1 MVMARHLDELPGRCL
16 PNLLPFSGS
25 RWVDM
30 TEYLDTFEMSFEE
43 ITPSGW
49 KPFANDIWTASWLL
63 LVGLTPR

>member
-1 MVMARHLDELPGRCL
+1 
-16 PNLLPFSGS
+16 
-25 RWVDM
+25 M